1 MIRLKTSVLLGSSLE
16 LGALVGGATVEQA
29 RALYAVGIQLG
40 LAFQIQD
47 DLLDVYGD
55 EKTFGKPIGGD
66 IVNAKKTLLLLY
78 TLEQLQGEDLKR
90 LQEILTYTPE
100 ERRAYIDEVRALYDK
115 AGTRLYARGRDR
127 APHYRSLSRSRA
139 ASPSEKKDASSF
151 SPSSIPSP
159 VARSSMQLI
168 DSHTHIYGEEFDE
181 DRDEMLARATAAG
194 VGQMVLPECSTQRA
208 ILASLIFAQHI
219 PIDFSPPL
227 ACTQPMS
234 RRTTPPSLTI
244 WSGSSRSVLM

>member
-1 MIRLKTSVLLGSSLE
+1 M
-16 LGALVGGATVEQA
+16 EQA
-29 RALYAVGIQLG
+29 HALYAVGIQLG

-115 AGTRLYARGRDR
+115 AAHASMPRQ
-127 APHYRSLSRSRA
+127 RSS
-139 ASPSEKKDASSF
+139 ASLPKPTTESSSFPSEKKGASSF
-151 SPSSIPSP
+151 SLYSAPSP
-159 VARSSMQLI
+159 VVRSSMQLI

-181 DRDEMLARATAAG
+181 DRDEMLARAAEAG
-194 VGQMVLPECSTQRA
+194 VGQMVLPNVDVASYPRVLDLCAAHPTSTFPYHWPAPNLCQGGLHLPA
-208 ILASLIFAQHI
+208 
-219 PIDFSPPL
+219 
-227 ACTQPMS
+227 
-234 RRTTPPSLTI
+234 
-244 WSGSSRSVLM
+244 